1 MKTLLFSLAKNPKK
15 IFLIDALG
23 ALITCVLL
31 LVIQTK
37 LKFYFGMPVKTLTI
51 LSVIAFV
58 LFWYSTACFTLFQKI
73 NWKRN
78 LKRIAYANLIY
89 CGLIL
94 FLLIYHYSLLTPF
107 DWIYFLG
114 EIAVIVSLVYLERS
128 LIKHAAQ

>member
-31 LVIQTK
+31 IVIQTR
-37 LKFYFGMPVKTLTI
+37 LKSYFGMPVKTLTI

-73 NWKRN
+73 NWKQH

-94 FLLIYHYSLLTPF
+94 FLLIYHYSLMTPF

-114 EIAVIVSLVYLERS
+114 EIAVIVSLVYLELS
-128 LIKHAAQ
+128 LIKHATQ